1 MALFR
6 TEDCPVCNQ
15 PTSALKKTGVKYN
28 GKYICRDC
36 YWKIIN
42 RGITVTEIKKQSLD
56 YLRRLADVNQDS
68 LEFTIDVEV
77 ANIAEDVSNINKP
90 VKVETE
96 KLTLTSPVKQRLGK
110 SFIAFDVE
118 TTGIDPQADRI
129 IELGAVRFVDGIPV
143 DSFSTL
149 VNPNKRIPASATA
162 VNHITNDM
170 IIDAPDER
178 TAFAAF
184 LKYLDR
190 AVVGSEIMCAHNASF
205 DFGFLENTLKRLGY
219 SAQLKYID
227 TLSLSRKYI
236 KGIPSYKLGTIA
248 DCLSIQ
254 NRAAHRAAGDAEVCG
269 KILIAILDSH
279 SENGSYKEYF
289 SNETFDKGKEMSQEE
304 LETCAVI
311 QNIIKNAG
319 CDIKGLRFRKNSS
332 GYIDISLL
340 YTMLKFKIA
349 KKGKYIIVDQKYRQ
363 QITLPVCDCTMT
375 EGGRDN
381 IRVMFSNPFDLK
393 ELNRF
398 FVERYT
404 DAAKSVNEYLKYGGS
419 KKSIDDWMNSIRRI
433 ASDEEANLITLAAE
447 RDYQDL
453 KSDSDKEKTI
463 TRSDVIVNAIN
474 NRCPLCDI
482 KNLNDED
489 KGFRDGYAFWERGEE
504 KRKNG
509 ELMEA
514 IELFDMARYHGYC
527 YPALYESYAITYQK
541 LNDLDNVIVIME
553 EALSRE
559 PYGKNGKFLAR
570 RDKAIQ
576 QLYKKQ
582 DKERKKE
589 EKNKKKTEQ
598 ETKRHEPQT
607 KATKGRVIM
616 QLDDAGNII
625 KEYET
630 LSQAIK
636 ETGINSKSIRD
647 AAKGVQKHAGGY
659 CWKYKDEG
667 ELAEI
672 TVEIE

>member
-1 MALFR
+1 MA
-6 TEDCPVCNQ
+6 N
-15 PTSALKKTGVKYN
+15 
-28 GKYICRDC
+28 
-36 YWKIIN
+36 
-42 RGITVTEIKKQSLD
+42 
-56 YLRRLADVNQDS
+56 LAEAVN
-68 LEFTIDVEV
+68 TI
-77 ANIAEDVSNINKP
+77 SRP

-96 KLTLTSPVKQRLGK
+96 RLTLTSPVKKQRLGK

-118 TTGIDPQADRI
+118 TTGLDPQADRI
-129 IELGAVRFVDGIPV
+129 IELGAVRFVDGVPV

-170 IIDAPDER
+170 IIDAPNER
-178 TAFAAF
+178 SAFTAF

-190 AVVGSEIMCAHNASF
+190 AVVGSEIICAHNASF

-219 SAQLKYID
+219 SAQLKYVD
-227 TLSLSRKYI
+227 TLTLSRKYI
-236 KGIPSYKLGTIA
+236 KGLPSYKLGIIA
-248 DCLSIQ
+248 DCLNIQ

-269 KILIAILDSH
+269 KILIEILDSH
-279 SENGSYKEYF
+279 SESGSYKEYF

-319 CDIKGLRFRKNSS
+319 CDVKGLRFRKNSS
-332 GYIDISLL
+332 GYIDIS
-340 YTMLKFKIA
+340 
-349 KKGKYIIVDQKYRQ
+349 
-363 QITLPVCDCTMT
+363 
-375 EGGRDN
+375 
-381 IRVMFSNPFDLK
+381 
-393 ELNRF
+393 
-398 FVERYT
+398 
-404 DAAKSVNEYLKYGGS
+404 
-419 KKSIDDWMNSIRRI
+419 
-433 ASDEEANLITLAAE
+433 
-447 RDYQDL
+447 
-453 KSDSDKEKTI
+453 
-463 TRSDVIVNAIN
+463 
-474 NRCPLCDI
+474 
-482 KNLNDED
+482 
-489 KGFRDGYAFWERGEE
+489 ERGEE

-598 ETKRHEPQT
+598 K
-607 KATKGRVIM
+607 
-616 QLDDAGNII
+616 
-625 KEYET
+625 
-630 LSQAIK
+630 
-636 ETGINSKSIRD
+636 
-647 AAKGVQKHAGGY
+647 QKDMSLRL
-659 CWKYKDEG
+659 KQQRE
-667 ELAEI
+667 ELLCS
-672 TVEIE
+672 